1 MAVHNIKTKE
11 VLLGTIKTVDRTAMA
26 GQRMKDAYIQAK
38 QKVEHSVYSS
48 ENSSEE
54 YAADRMTDSVAIAHK
69 AIHQLALRS
78 QKHIQGIKI
87 PSVDARFKS
96 IAPSSGTVKTKD
108 YLQAIRTARSAVK
121 TAEHSGNTVLNTA
134 QTASRAA
141 RNSAKTA
148 AKRVHLIRTAAKE
161 SGKAAKKLA
170 DAASTAIRS
179 IIQAT
184 QSLIYAL
191 TACGTTAL
199 MVIVVI
205 LMVGALAGSC
215 FGIFFSSQDT
225 GNGVQMKDVVQ
236 DINTAY
242 QNKIDGILAGVVHD
256 KVELVG
262 SRAVWPEVLSVYA
275 VAVTSDPNNPQE
287 VTTIDAAKRA
297 TLEKIFW
304 EMNKISYKTESR
316 KEIELIETVDK
327 YGQITESR
335 TEVTRIYL
343 IVTVTHKTAWEM
355 ADQLGFDA
363 AKRGQLSQLLDEQY
377 KSIWGSVLYGID
389 SGDSMIVEVAM
400 SQIGNVGGQPYWSW
414 YGFSSRV
421 EWCACFVSW
430 CANECGYIDTGI
442 IPKFA
447 GCSNGVRWF
456 KERGQWTDNSAEP
469 IPGMII
475 FFDWENERDGGGL
488 DGKPDHVGI
497 VKKVENGRVY
507 TIEGNTSD
515 SCRERSYPLGHYEIL
530 GYGIPAY

>member
-1 MAVHNIKTKE
+1 M
-11 VLLGTIKTVDRTAMA
+11 
-26 GQRMKDAYIQAK
+26 
-38 QKVEHSVYSS
+38 HSFI
-48 ENSSEE
+48 
-54 YAADRMTDSVAIAHK
+54 TH
-69 AIHQLALRS
+69 
-78 QKHIQGIKI
+78 
-87 PSVDARFKS
+87 F
-96 IAPSSGTVKTKD
+96 
-108 YLQAIRTARSAVK
+108 
-121 TAEHSGNTVLNTA
+121 
-134 QTASRAA
+134 
-141 RNSAKTA
+141 
-148 AKRVHLIRTAAKE
+148 
-161 SGKAAKKLA
+161 
-170 DAASTAIRS
+170 
-179 IIQAT
+179 
-184 QSLIYAL
+184 
-191 TACGTTAL
+191 
-199 MVIVVI
+199 
-205 LMVGALAGSC
+205 
-215 FGIFFSSQDT
+215 
-225 GNGVQMKDVVQ
+225 
-236 DINTAY
+236 
-242 QNKIDGILAGVVHD
+242 
-256 KVELVG
+256 G
-262 SRAVWPEVLSVYA
+262 SR
-275 VAVTSDPNNPQE
+275 
-287 VTTIDAAKRA
+287 
-297 TLEKIFW
+297 
-304 EMNKISYKTESR
+304 MNKISYKTESR

-363 AKRGQLSQLLDEQY
+363 AKRGQLSQLMDEQY

-488 DGKPDHVGI
+488 DGNPDHVGI